1 VTDDLG
7 LHPSDRAIL
16 ERRIRA
22 LVTPELVA
30 EHAAR
35 AFGPH
40 SPALEEVLHFL
51 RRNPAPGVPRFV
63 VHRRGAVR
71 WIVGLKPER
80 PGGPMRVV
88 GDAQHPARDGAEHEV
103 FRRRLEFYG
112 LMP

>member
-1 VTDDLG
+1 VIDDLG
-7 LHPSDRAIL
+7 LHPTDRAIL

-35 AFGPH
+35 PFGPH

-63 VHRRGAVR
+63 VHRRGHASWV
-71 WIVGLKPER
+71 VGLKPER
-80 PGGPMRVV
+80 PGGRMPVV
-88 GDAQHPARDGAEHEV
+88 GAAEHPAREGAEHEV
-103 FRRRLEFYG
+103 FRRRLDFYG
-112 LMP
+112 LLP